1 MINYTQLKV
10 DEFSQTSVITNKFNI
25 QTHQNGPERRMLLS
39 GADFMKNRFNVDFL
53 FSTNS
58 YSKTLS
64 TAAQLPFSNNGF
76 MARLT
81 NISIPQIKAK
91 TFTIKEGCESIDKI
105 GSKFE
110 MSNKASVSIRMD
122 EFLFC
127 YDLFNFLGL
136 NSDINDSFKLMK
148 PMTIVNNLE
157 NNKGQRIDI
166 LVKHLNYFI
175 ENATDGD
182 IVSNSESRFQNSV
195 NIDNELL
202 ATSTLDSERAM
213 TWYFEDVR
221 FLGWNNGIKFSNSNS
236 DAQILTLDFIFKRLV
251 RLDKFLKADTLG
263 KETIS
268 EIKDARVNSQL
279 NSNLSKSFKNI
290 SSALVNDDFEG
301 NANYNIYNSISSNQY
316 KRYEWILDNIENS
329 NDFAENL
336 YPSIEK
342 YLEYVDAPLSGTR
355 ITKEKNSRKEEL
367 KKMAEESAKQAVIK
381 EQLQKELEEYNKE
394 KEKANEEAKKNVEK
408 MIADRTAKAEAEK
421 EAAKE
426 KEVKKEAEKKKKKT
440 FDEKLA
446 DFSAK
451 MHKVDNAIDKATKK
465 SGKSYN
471 KYNMLTL
478 GDDIGTMIQNNIDKV
493 SSLVSDFNN
502 RTVLENG
509 YYLYATSMDYI
520 GVDPLSFEIMYEGT
534 KEEIENLYNNKY
546 DYN

>member
-1 MINYTQLKV
+1 
-10 DEFSQTSVITNKFNI
+10 
-25 QTHQNGPERRMLLS
+25 
-39 GADFMKNRFNVDFL
+39 
-53 FSTNS
+53 
-58 YSKTLS
+58 
-64 TAAQLPFSNNGF
+64 
-76 MARLT
+76 
-81 NISIPQIKAK
+81 
-91 TFTIKEGCESIDKI
+91 
-105 GSKFE
+105 
-110 MSNKASVSIRMD
+110 
-122 EFLFC
+122 
-127 YDLFNFLGL
+127 
-136 NSDINDSFKLMK
+136 
-148 PMTIVNNLE
+148 
-157 NNKGQRIDI
+157 
-166 LVKHLNYFI
+166 
-175 ENATDGD
+175 
-182 IVSNSESRFQNSV
+182 
-195 NIDNELL
+195 
-202 ATSTLDSERAM
+202 
-213 TWYFEDVR
+213 
-221 FLGWNNGIKFSNSNS
+221 
-236 DAQILTLDFIFKRLV
+236 V

-268 EIKDARVNSQL
+268 EIKNARVNAQL

-426 KEVKKEAEKKKKKT
+426 KDVKKEAEKKKKKT

-465 SGKSYN
+465 SGESYN

-478 GDDIGTMIQNNIDKV
+478 GDDIGMMIQNNIDKV